1 MRSTVGMD
9 RKAVQKHLKEFIR
22 EDITQAQL
30 DLLKMLTDA
39 LVDDGTVEPKA
50 LYGIPYSDEYTIDYV
65 WTSRVAQ
72 TVKNINDGLPQSV
85 QGS

>member
-1 MRSTVGMD
+1 
-9 RKAVQKHLKEFIR
+9 
-22 EDITQAQL
+22 
-30 DLLKMLTDA
+30 MLTDA